1 MSLVTDKVFYNALM
15 SNASLVETV
24 DGRIYNTTIPG
35 PDEELPN
42 TPMPII
48 IISFDGM
55 QNDGFHKDSSY
66 EGCVDK
72 VQISIEVEADDRE
85 QVMDIVQA
93 VRDAVSSYFENAE
106 EGQDDYELVPLDYQ
120 LSASPVEYD
129 SKVPCFFQ
137 SLLYNCDTNP

>member
-1 MSLVTDKVFYNALM
+1 MSLVTDKVFYNALV

-24 DGRIYNTTIPG
+24 SGRIYNTTIPV

-55 QNDGFHKDSSY
+55 QNDGFSKDSSY
-66 EGCVDK
+66 EGCTDK
-72 VQISIEVEADDRE
+72 VQVSIEVEADDRE
-85 QVMDIVQA
+85 QLQTIIET
-93 VRDAVSSYFENAE
+93 VRQTVSEYFENAVE
-106 EGQDDYELVPLDYQ
+106 DQEDYLLVPLDYQ